1 MAKKKT
7 AEEQEETTKKVVTTP
22 SDVTD
27 FDNPYSG
34 RQPDTPQDVTDI
46 DNPYAGNVKAPVAAV
61 PAPADVTDVDDP
73 YNGRAQTI
81 PTTSATNQPIVN
93 AAPAP
98 KDVADIDDPYN
109 GMAQTVNPA
118 NSAIPGSSA
127 DAPDPLRDAIS
138 NAGEAQRKYFAD
150 YLQEEKDRFERERA
164 EAQEQIRAD
173 QQAGRWTGLTELA
186 ASVANLVGVGEGNA
200 VSQQY
205 RNYSQDWM
213 RKADEDMRYH
223 RSRIDN
229 LRDRQRAIQ
238 QRMLEVEQNNNLRLV
253 DYEMKKRQ
261 QEQAA
266 RQAQAKLQLD
276 AAKAEADRQ
285 YKAGLLSARQYEAET
300 KRAVA
305 EYNAQVKQ
313 RELGIK
319 SGVAAS
325 QIRANDARAAKY
337 NADAARGGSGSG
349 SRASGNSYEITIDG
363 KSEVINM
370 STETFKQ
377 AMLRGKNEI
386 KKDVMAAAGFNGTWE
401 EFTELANGGKKI
413 KDANGNKVNNPYYGK
428 AGEIVDAL
436 NGTGDA
442 KADNEAIER
451 WAQDNAATANNLN
464 KYLKRVSSGASGGS
478 ASGAAAANG
487 SKEKKEESIDEEFG
501 VKNE

>member
-7 AEEQEETTKKVVTTP
+7 ADVQEETTKKVVTP
-22 SDVTD
+22 PADVNDFDDPYAGRQAEAPKDVTD
-27 FDNPYSG
+27 VD
-34 RQPDTPQDVTDI
+34 D
-46 DNPYAGNVKAPVAAV
+46 PYAGKVQPVATTAS
-61 PAPADVTDVDDP
+61 PADVTDVDDP
-73 YNGRAQTI
+73 YSGNARTI
-81 PTTSATNQPIVN
+81 STN
-93 AAPAP
+93 PAP
-98 KDVADIDDPYN
+98 VVQPGIVSAGPNDVTDIDDPYN
-109 GMAQTVNPA
+109 GAALTVNPD
-118 NSAIPGSSA
+118 SATAHDTAA
-127 DAPDPLRDAIS
+127 DTPDPLREAIQS
-138 NAGEAQRKYFAD
+138 AGEAQRKYFAD
-150 YLQEEKDRFERERA
+150 YLQEEKDRYERERA

-173 QQAGRWTGLTELA
+173 QQAGRWAGLTELA

-205 RNYSQDWM
+205 KNYSQDWM

-305 EYNAQVKQ
+305 EDNAQVKQ